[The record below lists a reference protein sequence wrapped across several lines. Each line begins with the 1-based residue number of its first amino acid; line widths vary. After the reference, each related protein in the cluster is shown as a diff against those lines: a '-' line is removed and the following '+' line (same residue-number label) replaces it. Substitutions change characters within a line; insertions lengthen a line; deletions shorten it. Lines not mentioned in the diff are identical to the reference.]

1 MGYGG
6 LNMSWE
12 DILKIEPYERATAEE
27 FAEEDMDE
35 WRDGKHRKKLEADR
49 LNEELQIEKFQIRFA
64 KIKDWMEDNEDT
76 SDEDIQDAI
85 ELFNALMERA
95 ERKQE
100 LKHYQTAWAT
110 ILHWGKGLDIW
121 PIRNR

>member
-1 MGYGG
+1 M
-6 LNMSWE
+6 NWE

-27 FAEEDMDE
+27 FAGEDMGE
-35 WRDGKHRKKLEADR
+35 WRDEKHRKKLEADR

-64 KIKDWMEDNEDT
+64 KIKEWMEDNKDT

-100 LKHYQTAWAT
+100 LKYYQTAWSA
-110 ILHWGKGLDIW
+110 IVSWGRGFEDW
-121 PIRNR
+121 PIRRGKL